1 MRRRLVLVAAAT
13 TLMVTIAFVV
23 PLALL
28 VRTLAAERA
37 LTAARQVAGAL
48 APAVATGDHDSITVA
63 LSTARRTA
71 PGPITLVLPDG
82 RVLGDVAVTEAEV
95 ARARDGEAF
104 TEPVEGA
111 RDVVTPILGET
122 GMSVAHVR
130 VPTEVLTAGLWQAWG
145 VLAGLGAIMV
155 VGAVAVADRLGRSVV
170 GPADDVA
177 SAARRLASGDRGAR
191 APVAGPPEI
200 ADVAAALNGLADR
213 IEGLLAA
220 EREAA
225 ADLSHRLR
233 TPLTALRLD
242 IEAVPP
248 GPVAARL
255 ADDLQGLEGAV
266 DRLIRHARAGTRA
279 TGPAD
284 LVAVVRE
291 RVAFWAP
298 LLEDEGRP
306 MDTQLPATAAWVA
319 VGSEDLAAAIDAL
332 IGNVVMHTAT
342 GTAMGIAVR
351 DDADT
356 AEVVVHDAGP
366 GLADGEV
373 PERGRSGGASTG
385 LGLDICRRLAEDA
398 GGQFLLGTGRLGGAA
413 VTLSLPHAPA
423 P

>member
-48 APAVATGDHDSITVA
+48 APAVATGAEDSIAVA

-82 RVLGDVAVTEAEV
+82 RVLGDVAVTEAEI
-95 ARARDGEAF
+95 ARARAGEAF
-104 TEPVEGA
+104 TEPVDGA
-111 RDVVTPILGET
+111 RDVVTPILGER
-122 GMSVAHVR
+122 GISVVHVR

-145 VLAGLGAIMV
+145 VLAGLGLVMV
-155 VGAVAVADRLGRSVV
+155 LGAVAVADRLARSVV
-170 GPADDVA
+170 APADDVA
-177 SAARRLASGDRGAR
+177 TAARRLASGDREAR
-191 APVAGPPEI
+191 APVSGPPEI

-213 IEGLLAA
+213 IDELLAA

-242 IEAVPP
+242 VEAMPS
-248 GPVAARL
+248 GPASERL
-255 ADDLQGLEGAV
+255 TGDLRALESAV
-266 DRLIRHARAGTRA
+266 DRLIRHARAGTSV

-284 LVAVVRE
+284 LATVTRE

-298 LLEDEGRP
+298 LLEDEGREL
-306 MDTQLPATAAWVA
+306 DARLPASPAWVA
-319 VGSEDLAAAIDAL
+319 VGPEDLAAAVDAL
-332 IGNVVMHTAT
+332 IGNVVMHTPV
-342 GTAMGIAVR
+342 GTAMGIVIR
-351 DDADT
+351 DRRD
-356 AEVVVHDAGP
+356 VVEMAVHDAGP
-366 GLADGEV
+366 GLRGVEV
-373 PERGRSGGASTG
+373 TERGHSGGTSTG

-398 GGQFLLGTGRLGGAA
+398 GGRLVLGVGPLGGAS
-413 VTLSLPHAPA
+413 VTLALPHSPS